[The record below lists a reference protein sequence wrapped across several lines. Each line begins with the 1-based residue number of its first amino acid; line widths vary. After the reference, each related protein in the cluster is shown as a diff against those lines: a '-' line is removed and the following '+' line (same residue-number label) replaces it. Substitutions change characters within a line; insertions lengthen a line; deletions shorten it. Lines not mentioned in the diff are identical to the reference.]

1 MGAKLKVRHRTEAK
15 QGEGAK
21 LKVRQCRFIKLSIYI
36 HTKAYLALFQ
46 KSVIKKKLILQ
57 VKKDEDFCKLEWKS
71 KLEDFKPAKK
81 IRILLNIFHTE
92 VTTCVYRNK

>member
-1 MGAKLKVRHRTEAK
+1 MEKYSI
-15 QGEGAK
+15 QY
-21 LKVRQCRFIKLSIYI
+21 RFIKLSIYI

-92 VTTCVYRNK
+92 VTTCVYRYK